1 MEMESH
7 KRTEINELGEFGLI
21 EHITKDFVMHN
32 ESTMVGGGDDAA
44 VLKYGEDR
52 TLISTDL
59 LIEGIHFDLAYN
71 PLRHLGF
78 KAVIVNLSDICAM
91 NGIPKQITVSIA
103 VSNRFSVEAIE
114 ELYFG
119 IKAACEAYNID
130 LIGGDTTSSL
140 SGLII
145 SITVIGSAKDSEIVY
160 RSGANPEDYICVSG
174 DLGAA
179 YLGQQMLEREKILQK
194 ENPNI
199 KIDLEDQKY
208 LIGRFL
214 KPEARK
220 DIIENLQMHNI
231 KPTSMIDIS
240 DGLASEILHICKK
253 SDTGALI
260 NEDDVPISIEAKQMA
275 IKFNIDPISTALSG
289 GEDYELLF
297 TIKPED
303 MEKIRLIPEVSI
315 IGRIKSKTEGVKLKS
330 SAGHNHEIIAQGWR
344 HF

>member
-1 MEMESH
+1 MENQ

-21 EHITKDFVMHN
+21 DHLTKEFKTYN
-32 ESTMVGGGDDAA
+32 ESTLIGVGDDAA
-44 VLKYGEDR
+44 VLNYSDKR

-91 NGIPKQITVSIA
+91 NGVPKQITVSIA

-145 SITVIGSAKDSEIVY
+145 SITVIGSANDSEIVY
-160 RSGANPEDYICVSG
+160 RSGANPGDYICVTG

-179 YLGQQMLEREKILQK
+179 YLGLQMLEREKILLK

-214 KPEARK
+214 KPEART
-220 DIIENLQMHNI
+220 DIVENLRMHNV

-240 DGLASEILHICKK
+240 DGLASEILHICKN
-253 SDTGALI
+253 SNTGAII

-275 IKFNIDPISTALSG
+275 IKFNIDPITTALSG

-297 TIKPED
+297 TINPND
-303 MEKIRLIPEVSI
+303 LEKIRLIPEVAV
-315 IGRIKSKTEGVKLKS
+315 IGRILNKNEGVNLKS
-330 SAGHNHEIIAQGWR
+330 SAGHNHEITAQGWR

>member
-1 MEMESH
+1 MENQ

-21 EHITKDFVMHN
+21 DHLTKEFKTYN
-32 ESTMVGGGDDAA
+32 ESTLIGVGDDAA
-44 VLKYGEDR
+44 VLNYSDKR

-91 NGIPKQITVSIA
+91 NGVPKQITVSIA

-145 SITVIGSAKDSEIVY
+145 SITVIGSAMDSEIVY
-160 RSGANPEDYICVSG
+160 RSGANPGDYICVTG

-179 YLGQQMLEREKILQK
+179 YLGLQMLEREKILLK

-214 KPEARK
+214 KPEART
-220 DIIENLQMHNI
+220 DMVDNLRRHNV

-240 DGLASEILHICKK
+240 DGLASEILHICKN
-253 SDTGALI
+253 SDTGAII

-275 IKFNIDPISTALSG
+275 IKFNIDPITTALSG

-297 TIKPED
+297 TINPND
-303 MEKIRLIPEVSI
+303 LEKIRLIPEVAV
-315 IGRIKSKTEGVKLKS
+315 IGRILNKNEGVNLKS
-330 SAGHNHEIIAQGWR
+330 SAGHNHEITAQGWR

>member
-1 MEMESH
+1 MENQ

-21 EHITKDFVMHN
+21 EHLTKEFKTYN
-32 ESTMVGGGDDAA
+32 ESTLAGVGDDAA
-44 VLKYGEDR
+44 ILNYSDKR

-91 NGIPKQITVSIA
+91 YGIPKQITVSVA
-103 VSNRFSVEAIE
+103 LSNRFSVEAVE

-119 IKAACEAYNID
+119 IKAACDAYKID

-140 SGLII
+140 SGLVI

-160 RSGANPEDYICVSG
+160 RSGAHPGDYICVTG

-179 YLGQQMLEREKILQK
+179 YLGLQMLEREKILLK

-214 KPEARK
+214 KPEART
-220 DIIENLQMHNI
+220 DIVENLQRHNI

-240 DGLASEILHICKK
+240 DGLASEILHISKN
-253 SDTGALI
+253 SDTGAII
-260 NEDDVPISIEAKQMA
+260 NEDDVPISIEAKQIA
-275 IKFNIDPISTALSG
+275 IKFNIDPITAALSG

-297 TIKPED
+297 TIKPQD
-303 MEKIRLIPEVSI
+303 LEKIRLIPEVAV
-315 IGRIKSKTEGVKLKS
+315 IGRILNKKEGVKLKS
-330 SAGHNHEIIAQGWR
+330 SAGHMHDITAQGWR

>member
-1 MEMESH
+1 MENQ

-21 EHITKDFVMHN
+21 DHLTKEFKTYN
-32 ESTMVGGGDDAA
+32 ESTLIGVGDDAA
-44 VLKYGEDR
+44 VLNYSDKR

-91 NGIPKQITVSIA
+91 NGVPKQITVSIA

-145 SITVIGSAKDSEIVY
+145 SITVIGSAMDSEIVY
-160 RSGANPEDYICVSG
+160 RSGANPGDYICVTG

-179 YLGQQMLEREKILQK
+179 YLGLQMLEREKILLK

-214 KPEARK
+214 KPEART
-220 DIIENLQMHNI
+220 DIVDNLRRHNV

-240 DGLASEILHICKK
+240 DGLASEILHICKN
-253 SDTGALI
+253 SNTGAII

-275 IKFNIDPISTALSG
+275 IKFNIDPITTALSG

-297 TIKPED
+297 TINPND
-303 MEKIRLIPEVSI
+303 LEKIRLIPEVAV
-315 IGRIKSKTEGVKLKS
+315 IGRILNKNEGVNLKS
-330 SAGHNHEIIAQGWR
+330 SAGHNHEITAQGWR